1 MNMHVEAPDVNAI
14 KTPFIST
21 ANDKVVDL
29 TTLHGIQDQ
38 MECGCYSDQLL
49 SATSGRLGAYNRPE

>member
-38 MECGCYSDQLL
+38 MERRCYL
-49 SATSGRLGAYNRPE
+49 N